1 MKKGHLLLLVLLL
14 MVGCKGPQGPAGPAG
29 NTGNPGTGV
38 QTYSVS
44 FKEAL
49 LPDSSYS
56 GTLMQTV
63 DAANP
68 ITSSATGAIN
78 FATLTSSASRFLMR
92 WPIKGFIPV
101 NATIVAASVQ
111 LVTSSTSPGTSKLVG
126 VHQMFVDPSVLW
138 TTAVTWNRIS
148 VIATDWN
155 LLNLGPVT
163 FTAGNDYTATPMS
176 TVTIGPTLASG
187 TRLGWSLST
196 SLVQTWINPAL
207 SNNGIVFTSEAEG
220 TGESA
225 GSITFGN
232 PASAI
237 AYQPVLVVQYTIP

>member
-1 MKKGHLLLLVLLL
+1 MKNGFILLTALFL
-14 MVGCKGPQGPAGPAG
+14 MTGCKGSQGPVGPAG
-29 NTGNPGTGV
+29 NTGSPGTGV
-38 QTYSVS
+38 QTYSMS
-44 FKEAL
+44 FMEGS
-49 LPDSSYS
+49 LPYSSYT

-68 ITSSATGAIN
+68 TTSSAVGTLN
-78 FATLTSSASRFLMR
+78 FSPTTSSASRFLMR
-92 WPIKGFIPV
+92 WPIKGFIPI
-101 NATIVAASVQ
+101 NATIVAASIQ
-111 LVTSSTSPGTSKLVG
+111 LVTSSTSPGISKVVG
-126 VHQMFVDPSVLW
+126 VHQMAVDPSFIW
-138 TTAVTWNRIS
+138 TTAVTWNCVYGL
-148 VIATDWN
+148 VIHWDN
-155 LLNLGPVT
+155 LNGGPIT
-163 FTAGNDYTATPMS
+163 FTNGNDYTATPMS

-207 SNNGIVFTSEAEG
+207 SNNGVVFTSEAEG

-237 AYQPVLVVQYTIP
+237 SYQPVLVVQYTIP